1 VAANHTIEGEEMGS
15 RMIIER
21 IIRVF
26 AQEGMNTREEL
37 DVSGVLRRTY
47 LVRLL
52 NILLNMTV
60 VGANHYIGEA

>member
-1 VAANHTIEGEEMGS
+1 
-15 RMIIER
+15 MIIER
-21 IIRVF
+21 IIQVF
-26 AQEGMNTREEL
+26 AQEGMNTREEQ